1 MTRRMRTSRDG
12 IELIKNFEGFRPRAV
27 KLASGGFLI
36 GYGHRRSARE
46 GAKITEADAELLLR
60 EYDLPDI
67 EASLNDN
74 VLTPLQQN
82 EFDAL
87 ASFTFNVG
95 LEAFEASEALA
106 LLNAGEKIAAVGALS
121 AWRMARLRG
130 RMTVID
136 ALVRRRA
143 AEIAL
148 FLAHPSG
155 PVPVP
160 TALVAPRLDVGSRS
174 QESSEEAVGVESLFE
189 DDKASLDIGP
199 VSYEDFAGPV
209 IIEDEADDEVGAEDQ
224 GEDADDAATPEQA
237 AERVKARLTRI
248 LDDGPEGP
256 VAARI
261 DEDVEGPSIEE
272 ITAAVSALADDTPP
286 EEPSPD
292 DKPPPDADDMPS
304 AKASNGTARRSAA
317 PELDEL
323 EDAETVMRRIEAELA
338 SGRTPAGEKVE
349 GFEAPRR
356 DGRWTWPLV
365 AVIGAILMLWG
376 MADRFDL
383 LPVEQTMTGS
393 DFDPLPP
400 LLVLSGLILVGLGIW
415 NMIAGSL
422 REGD

>member
-1 MTRRMRTSRDG
+1 MLQNDAKVMG
-12 IELIKNFEGFRPRAV
+12 PA
-27 KLASGGFLI
+27 
-36 GYGHRRSARE
+36 E
-46 GAKITEADAELLLR
+46 GA
-60 EYDLPDI
+60 
-67 EASLNDN
+67 
-74 VLTPLQQN
+74 
-82 EFDAL
+82 
-87 ASFTFNVG
+87 
-95 LEAFEASEALA
+95 
-106 LLNAGEKIAAVGALS
+106 
-121 AWRMARLRG
+121 
-130 RMTVID
+130 
-136 ALVRRRA
+136 
-143 AEIAL
+143 
-148 FLAHPSG
+148 
-155 PVPVP
+155 
-160 TALVAPRLDVGSRS
+160 
-174 QESSEEAVGVESLFE
+174 E
-189 DDKASLDIGP
+189 DDP
-199 VSYEDFAGPV
+199 TT
-209 IIEDEADDEVGAEDQ
+209 EDQ
-224 GEDADDAATPEQA
+224 GEAADDAATPEQA

-292 DKPPPDADDMPS
+292 DKPPPDADDMSS

-365 AVIGAILMLWG
+365 AVLGAILMLWG

-400 LLVLSGLILVGLGIW
+400 LMVLSGLILVGLGIW